1 MSEAYSNARTL
12 KVSALAVVLGAFMT
26 VVAQAL
32 LWLIHVIT
40 SLAFFGRFGPV
51 VTSPVGNPLGLW
63 VIVVPAAGGLI
74 VGLMARFGS
83 PAIRGHGIPEAMEQV
98 LVNASRIPARL
109 TWLKPL
115 SAAIS
120 IGTGGPFGAEGPIIS
135 TGGAVG
141 SLVGQI
147 LTISAADR
155 KVLLA
160 AGAAA
165 GMAAT
170 FGSPLAALLL
180 AIELL
185 LFEFKA
191 RSVIPVALAVSVA
204 AAIRAAWIGTD
215 PVFGMPAVAA
225 PTLEAFTA
233 LLVLAA
239 LMGLLAFVL
248 SRAVYLIEDAF
259 EKLPFHWM
267 WWPALG
273 GLVVGS
279 IGYFE
284 PRTLGVGYGNITE
297 NLAGAF
303 SAASILAL
311 CTLKFFSWSVALG
324 SGTSGGTLAPLLT
337 IGSGFGFALGTAFN
351 VLVPGLD
358 VHLAALV
365 GMACVFG
372 GASHAILASAVFACE
387 TTGQSGA
394 LFPLLACGAVTMLV
408 VRALGKTSIMTEKI
422 VRRGVSV
429 PAQFSADVF
438 EHTRVETVMERSVT
452 TVPAGM
458 PLEEFARRAAGNDPE
473 FRHRHSYPVMDGSG
487 KLAGIITR
495 GDLVRHLECMPPSA
509 TVLDCA
515 TRRLV
520 VGYPGETL
528 HEAIH
533 KLLVHDVGRLPVV
546 DPGEPS
552 RLIGFLSR
560 SAILSA
566 RWKAIEE
573 EAPGAGG
580 WFGANSRSTPNVKRG
595 IGPVPEQ
602 Q

>member
-1 MSEAYSNARTL
+1 MSEAYSNVRTL

-26 VVAQAL
+26 VIAQAL
-32 LWLIHVIT
+32 LWLIDGIT
-40 SLAFFGRFGPV
+40 SLAFFGQLGGTA
-51 VTSPVGNPLGLW
+51 TSPVGSPLGLG
-63 VIVVPAAGGLI
+63 VVVVPIFGGLI
-74 VGLMARFGS
+74 VGMMARFGS

-141 SLVGQI
+141 SLVGQV
-147 LTISAADR
+147 LSISAADR

-204 AAIRAAWIGTD
+204 AAIRAVWIGST
-215 PVFGMPAVAA
+215 PVFDMPALAA
-225 PTLEAFTA
+225 PTFEAFLA

-239 LMGLLAFVL
+239 SMGLLAFVL

-259 EKLPFHWM
+259 EKLPIHWM
-267 WWPALG
+267 WWPAIAG
-273 GLVVGS
+273 IVVGG

-303 SAASILAL
+303 SVASILVL
-311 CTLKFFSWSVALG
+311 CTLKFFSWSIALG

-337 IGSGFGFALGTAFN
+337 IGSGFGYALGTAFQI
-351 VLVPGLD
+351 VVPGLD

-372 GASHAILASAVFACE
+372 GASHAILASAVFAYE
-387 TTGQSGA
+387 TTGQGKA
-394 LFPLLACGAVTMLV
+394 LFPLLACGAVTLLV

-438 EHTRVETVMERSVT
+438 DHTLVATVMERNVT
-452 TVPAGM
+452 TVPATM
-458 PLEEFARRAAGNDPE
+458 LLEEFARRVAGNDPE
-473 FRHRHSYPVMDGSG
+473 FGRRHSYPVIGESG
-487 KLAGIITR
+487 RLAGIITR
-495 GDLVRHLECMPPSA
+495 GDLVRDLESSCPLA

-515 TRRLV
+515 TKRLV

-528 HEAIH
+528 HDAIH

-546 DPGEPS
+546 DPDDPS
-552 RLIGFLSR
+552 RLLGFLSR

-566 RWKAIEE
+566 RWKAIKEE
-573 EAPGAGG
+573 SHGSGG
-580 WFGANSRSTPNVKRG
+580 WFGGESRTSPKANGTM
-595 IGPVPEQ
+595 GPLSGRT
-602 Q
+602 